1 MDAPSPADYPPQRH
15 NPNFVEAESSVL
27 SSKRVRA
34 NASVSAWV
42 VLLLLAMI
50 AFLLFRYRT
59 SIWMDLHDPEAVARA
74 ITPRGKL
81 SDVELSQ
88 IGLFEQ
94 SAPSVVHI
102 TTVGGRSRG
111 TGTGFVWSPAGYI
124 VTNYHVT
131 AEASMLHVTLA
142 DNSTY
147 AARFVGGEPAADVAV
162 LKIAG
167 EPGKLL
173 PIPIGDSS
181 DLKVGQNVYAIG
193 SPFGLDQTLTTGVI
207 SGLGR
212 QIFALDGSP
221 IHDVIQTDAAIN
233 PGNSG
238 GPLLDSAGRAIG
250 INTAIFSP
258 SGTNAGIGFAIP
270 IDTVNRLVPDLIRN
284 GSIPRPALGII
295 IYPDAALDQLRRR
308 GVAGVPDSGVLIREV
323 LPGSAAAKAGLRG
336 EEFESSEG
344 FRLGDVIVGVDGN
357 AIDTANDL
365 FSTLRKFKI
374 GDRVTLTVIREGQ
387 PLQLEANLQERPD
400 GER

>member
-1 MDAPSPADYPPQRH
+1 MDASSPADFPPPERD
-15 NPNFVEAESSVL
+15 PRLLDADEATVPP
-27 SSKRVRA
+27 RRGPGRA
-34 NASVSAWV
+34 AVSGWI
-42 VLLLLAMI
+42 VLLLLAVI
-50 AFLLFRYRT
+50 ALLLFRYRT
-59 SIWMDLHDPEAVARA
+59 SIWMDLYDPDAVARA
-74 ITPRGKL
+74 VTPRGKL
-81 SDVELSQ
+81 SAVEFSQ
-88 IGLFEQ
+88 IEIFEQ

-102 TTVGGRSRG
+102 TTVGERSRG
-111 TGTGFVWSPAGYI
+111 TGTGFVWSEDGYI

-131 AEASMLHVTLA
+131 AEADMLHVTLA

-167 EPGKLL
+167 EPGKLV
-173 PIPIGDSS
+173 PIPIGESS
-181 DLKVGQNVYAIG
+181 ELKVGQNVYAIG

-295 IYPDAALDQLRRR
+295 IYPDAALAQLRRR
-308 GVAGVPDSGVLIREV
+308 GVPGVPESGVLIREV
-323 LPGSAAAKAGLRG
+323 LPGSAAEKAGLRG
-336 EEFESSEG
+336 EKFESGEG
-344 FRLGDVIVGVDGN
+344 FELGDVIVGLDGE
-357 AIDTANDL
+357 AIDSANDL
-365 FSTLRKFKI
+365 FSTIKNFQI
-374 GDRVTLTVIREGQ
+374 GQRVTLTIIRDGQ
-387 PLQLEANLQERPD
+387 PLQLETTLQERPE